1 MIIYQIVKLMNLTY
15 PSLYKVSDAASLSAQ
30 KLHLRLTVVHAFL
43 LILGTALSIKSFP
56 TKEYSFLIALVFFA
70 ALALSIFLGTKK
82 YEKKW
87 YNGRAVAES
96 IKTSTWRYSM
106 RAAPFEN
113 AISEK
118 KTKSEFRNLLKN
130 ILRTNR
136 ELGDYIGEH
145 QDTNDQI
152 TREMDQVRA
161 LSIEERKRCYLEHRI
176 DEQRIWYTIKAYYN
190 KKMQRNWFFAVVV
203 AQALAIACVLARI
216 AYPDWSYWPT
226 DILVLI
232 VSLCISWT
240 QLKKFNEL
248 SSAYSL
254 TAQEIGVIR
263 GQSEEVSTEE
273 ELSEFVNNAELA
285 FSREHTQWVAR
296 QDT

>member
-1 MIIYQIVKLMNLTY
+1 MFMNLTY
-15 PSLYKVSDAASLSAQ
+15 PSLYKVADAASLSAQ

-43 LILGTALSIKSFP
+43 LILGTAMAVKSLP
-56 TKEYSFLIALVFFA
+56 TKEYSLLVALVFFA
-70 ALALSIFLGTKK
+70 ALGLSIFLGVKK
-82 YEKKW
+82 YEKNW

-113 AISEK
+113 AEFVQT
-118 KTKSEFRNLLKN
+118 TKSEFRNLLNN

-136 ELGDYIGEH
+136 ELGEYIGEH

-152 TREMDQVRA
+152 TSEMDMIRA
-161 LSIEERKRCYLEHRI
+161 LSIEERKSYYLSHRI
-176 DEQRIWYTIKAYYN
+176 DQQRRWYTVKAAYN
-190 KKMQRNWFFAVVV
+190 KKMQRIWFSAVVI
-203 AQALAIACVLARI
+203 AQALAVACVLARI
-216 AYPDWSYWPT
+216 AYPDWAYWPT
-226 DILVLI
+226 DTLVLI
-232 VSLCISWT
+232 ASFCISWT

-254 TAQEIGVIR
+254 TAQEIGIIR
-263 GQSEEVSTEE
+263 GQSEVVTTEK
-273 ELSEFVNNAELA
+273 ELSEFVNSAELA